1 MEEQEKQTEYMR
13 GVPPHDETA
22 EQAVLCSMFLDR
34 EAASVALE
42 VLRGEDFYR
51 PDHRMV
57 FEAAEELYCS
67 GSPIDVIT
75 VKNKLEEKGQFEQ
88 IGGLP
93 FLANLSSAVGSSVNV
108 RHYAAIV
115 EEKSVL
121 RRLIRTAGDISQ
133 LSYEGKEDVNAIMDT
148 AEKSIFDIM
157 QKRHSEQ
164 FHHIRDIAVSSIEKI
179 EDIYRSKGKLTGVPT
194 GFLDFDAKR
203 QVCKNRI

>member
-1 MEEQEKQTEYMR
+1 
-13 GVPPHDETA
+13 
-22 EQAVLCSMFLDR
+22 
-34 EAASVALE
+34 
-42 VLRGEDFYR
+42 
-51 PDHRMV
+51 MV
-57 FEAAEELYCS
+57 FEAAEELYRS

-133 LSYEGKEDVNAIMDT
+133 LSYEAKRMSMPLWMRRKKAFLISCRSAIP
-148 AEKSIFDIM
+148 S
-157 QKRHSEQ
+157 
-164 FHHIRDIAVSSIEKI
+164 SSIISEI
-179 EDIYRSKGKLTGVPT
+179 SRSARLKNRGYLPFQGQADRRAD
-194 GFLDFDAKR
+194 GLSGFDAKTAGL
-203 QVCKNRI
+203 QNRI